1 MDRREFLSALAALPF
16 SADGAPIP
24 IIDSHIHLF
33 DNSRPEGSLY
43 PGPNSPLGQSALP
56 SRYREVV
63 KPFGVVGAIVIE
75 AQPQAQSPR
84 MIDNQWV
91 LDQAAKDMII
101 VGTLGRLDP
110 ESSDF
115 DKNLEALQ
123 KNKLFLGLRQIQLSP
138 AIDKPSVVSNF
149 KLLADAGLSLDTLPR
164 RTDDATMVFV
174 RLTDMIPSLRLIVE
188 HFPNV
193 KLPEDRVAR
202 DAYMDSLR
210 ELGKRPQ
217 VYIKLSEVVKK
228 IDGRVS
234 TDLTMYQD
242 WLDQLW
248 DIFGENRVIFGSDWP
263 QSENLELNS
272 YPNVISV
279 ARAYVSNK
287 GQAAMEKVFWKNS
300 ILAYRWTKR
309 NDDQPSA

>member
-1 MDRREFLSALAALPF
+1 MKRREFLSVMAALPF
-16 SADGAPIP
+16 AADATPIP

-56 SRYREVV
+56 SRYQEVV

-75 AQPQAQSPR
+75 AQPQAQNPR
-84 MIDNQWV
+84 MVDNQWV
-91 LDQAAKDMII
+91 LDQAAKNTII

-110 ESSDF
+110 ESPDF
-115 DKNLEALQ
+115 GRNLEVLQ
-123 KNKLFLGLRQIQLSP
+123 KDKLFLGLRQIQLSS
-138 AIDKPSVVSNF
+138 AIDKPTVVSNL
-149 KLLADAGLSLDTLPR
+149 KLFADAGLSLDTLPR

-174 RLTDMIPSLRLIVE
+174 RLTDMVPSLRLIVE

-193 KLPEDRVAR
+193 RLPEDRAAR
-202 DAYMDSLR
+202 DAYMASLR

-228 IDGRVS
+228 VDGKVS
-234 TDLTMYQD
+234 TDLSLYQD

-248 DIFGENRVIFGSDWP
+248 NIFGENRVIFGSDWP

-279 ARAYVSNK
+279 ARAYVNKK
-287 GQAAMEKVFWKNS
+287 GQAAVEKVFWKNS
-300 ILAYRWTKR
+300 IPAYRWIR
-309 NDDQPSA
+309 RDSSQP

>member
-1 MDRREFLSALAALPF
+1 MVANA
-16 SADGAPIP
+16 APIP

-33 DNSRPEGSLY
+33 DRSRPEGSPY
-43 PGPNSPLGQSALP
+43 PGPNSPLGQTALP

-75 AQPQAQSPR
+75 AQGQIPR

-91 LDQAAKDMII
+91 LDQAAKDTII
-101 VGTLGRLDP
+101 VGTIGRLDP
-110 ESSDF
+110 ESPDF
-115 DKNLEALQ
+115 GRDLETLR

-138 AIDKPSVVSNF
+138 LIDKPVAMSNL
-149 KLLADAGLSLDTLPR
+149 KLLADAGLSLDTLPV
-164 RTDDATMVFV
+164 RTDDATLVFV
-174 RLTDMIPSLRLIVE
+174 RLTEIIPSLRLIVE

-202 DAYMDSLR
+202 DAYMANIR
-210 ELGKRPQ
+210 KLGERPQ

-228 IDGRVS
+228 IDGKVS
-234 TDLTMYQD
+234 TDLTLYQE
-242 WLDQLW
+242 WLDELW

-272 YPNVISV
+272 YPNVFSV
-279 ARAYVSNK
+279 AREYVSNK
-287 GQAAMEKVFWKNS
+287 GKTAMEKVFWKNS
-300 ILAYRWTKR
+300 IPAYRWIKR
-309 NDDQPSA
+309 NYDQPSG

>member
-1 MDRREFLSALAALPF
+1 
-16 SADGAPIP
+16 
-24 IIDSHIHLF
+24 
-33 DNSRPEGSLY
+33 
-43 PGPNSPLGQSALP
+43 
-56 SRYREVV
+56 
-63 KPFGVVGAIVIE
+63 
-75 AQPQAQSPR
+75 

-91 LDQAAKDMII
+91 LDEAAKDTII

-115 DKNLEALQ
+115 GKNLEALK

-138 AIDKPSVVSNF
+138 PIDKPAVVSNL

-193 KLPEDRVAR
+193 KLPEDRVSR
-202 DAYMDSLR
+202 NAYMASLR

-228 IDGRVS
+228 IDGKVS

-248 DIFGENRVIFGSDWP
+248 DIFGENHVIFGSDWP

-279 ARAYVSNK
+279 ARAYVSHK
-287 GQAAMEKVFWKNS
+287 GEAAMEKIFWKNS
-300 ILAYRWTKR
+300 ILAYRWIKR
-309 NDDQPSA
+309 NDNQPSA